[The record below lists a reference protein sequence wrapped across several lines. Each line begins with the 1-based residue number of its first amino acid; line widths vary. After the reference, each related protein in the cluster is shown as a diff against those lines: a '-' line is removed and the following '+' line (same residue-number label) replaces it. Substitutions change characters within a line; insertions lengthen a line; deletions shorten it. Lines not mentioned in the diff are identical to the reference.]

1 MRSGPVRP
9 RGSPIFSFSTSVRAI
24 DGILKSFERQLQMLD
39 PRPTR
44 RQPVGIFRTSQP
56 SGGVSAREEEGA
68 RPNGRMRLLPQV
80 SIVASSSAPRRDV
93 RFGGLR
99 LGMKSRP
106 RGQLA
111 TTYATPLA
119 GRERPERPPALP
131 TAPLRRQRGLRPGRL
146 RQRRGAL
153 RCGVASMRSTD
164 CWAMANTTRW
174 PAWQALNDRAIER
187 WVLPVPRAEEADFAV
202 LGDPCELCELQ
213 GQRLLGAGLG
223 GEVEVRQGLVGWE
236 CRGGCAGGAGREP
249 RAAHPRGRRLLAH
262 HRGQARADRPP
273 VRHPQGSPASATC
286 PAYAFTTRPRARS
299 GSTRWSAA
307 TRWLQTTI
315 VFAHLNI

>member
-1 MRSGPVRP
+1 
-9 RGSPIFSFSTSVRAI
+9 
-24 DGILKSFERQLQMLD
+24 MLD

-44 RQPVGIFRTSQP
+44 RPPVGIFRTSQP

-249 RAAHPRGRRLLAH
+249 RAAHPRAPQ
-262 HRGQARADRPP
+262 RG
-273 VRHPQGSPASATC
+273 G
-286 PAYAFTTRPRARS
+286 FRPRS
-299 GSTRWSAA
+299 SSPTSTSEPRRPAAQRRQCAELHEATELRVVQGAAAAGLADAGQRRPRRWRVS
-307 TRWLQTTI
+307 
-315 VFAHLNI
+315 